1 MVIDSGNTVLETTET
16 NNASVGTGIDY
27 AKTTISLNVIDLQGV
42 TSGFTVTDQNLSTA
56 TVVDVTAGAAFDFN
70 FSLKNSGNTNSGPF
84 KVAFY
89 VSTDNKYDPGTDRL
103 LKASSASSGNDP
115 FFYYNVG
122 SLGAGVTSSFSLNQ
136 ANNNQLILPGIADSF
151 WSQGNGTYYIG
162 MVIDADPNNVNN
174 TDGLIAESD
183 ESNNY
188 SRDPANSVTN
198 LGTNYAKVNV
208 GAVSGID
215 LKGVSF
221 ATNASTV
228 GAGSSVSVNYQITN
242 TGATSVTSPFY
253 LGFYLS
259 TDQTITTDDIFVS
272 SMQINSTAD
281 YSGTK
286 TLQLDSNISPGAYYI
301 GMFIDSG
308 NAENAGDIAETNDT
322 NKTGDVWTVGNN
334 SSVGNGIDFKSIT
347 IT

>member
-1 MVIDSGNTVLETTET
+1 
-16 NNASVGTGIDY
+16 
-27 AKTTISLNVIDLQGV
+27 LN
-42 TSGFTVTDQNLSTA
+42 
-56 TVVDVTAGAAFDFN
+56 
-70 FSLKNSGNTNSGPF
+70 K
-84 KVAFY
+84 
-89 VSTDNKYDPGTDRL
+89 
-103 LKASSASSGNDP
+103 
-115 FFYYNVG
+115 
-122 SLGAGVTSSFSLNQ
+122 
-136 ANNNQLILPGIADSF
+136 ANNKQLILPGIADSF

-188 SRDPANSVTN
+188 SHDPANSVTN

-208 GAVSGID
+208 SAVSGID
-215 LKGVSF
+215 LKCVSF
-221 ATNASTV
+221 TTNASTV

-322 NKTGDVWTVGNN
+322 NKTGEVWTVGNN